1 MMDKEEYYKHIEEND
16 TYPEHSHKWIVRTY
30 IDSYDGAVEEF
41 YRNFGTFETKEEA
54 KEFIENYKVKYTTK
68 GFIARYSIQGL
79 CEVLCL
85 RTPDELAQGLPKV
98 PPDAL

>member
-1 MMDKEEYYKHIEEND
+1 MMDREEYYKYIEEND

-30 IDSYDGAVEEF
+30 TGDKLF

-68 GFIARYSIQGL
+68 GFITRHSIQGV

-85 RTPDELAQGLPKV
+85 RTPDELAQEHSTDA
-98 PPDAL
+98 PDAL

>member
-1 MMDKEEYYKHIEEND
+1 MLREMKNKEEYYKYIEEND

-30 IDSYDGAVEEF
+30 TGGELF

-54 KEFIENYKVKYTTK
+54 KEFISNYKVKYTTK
-68 GFIARYSIQGL
+68 GFITKYHIQPL

-85 RTPDELAQGLPKV
+85 RTPDELAQGHTRTDL
-98 PPDAL
+98 DAL

>member
-1 MMDKEEYYKHIEEND
+1 MMDREEYYKYIEEND

-30 IDSYDGAVEEF
+30 TGGELF

-54 KEFIENYKVKYTTK
+54 KEFIENYKVKHTTK
-68 GFIARYSIQGL
+68 GFITRYSIQGV

-85 RTPDELAQGLPKV
+85 RTPDELAQDPTN
-98 PPDAL
+98 PPVDAL

>member
-30 IDSYDGAVEEF
+30 TGDKLF

-68 GFIARYSIQGL
+68 GFITRHSIQGV

-85 RTPDELAQGLPKV
+85 RTPDELAQGHTNSPVNVL
-98 PPDAL
+98 

>member
-1 MMDKEEYYKHIEEND
+1 MMNKEEYYKYIEEND

-30 IDSYDGAVEEF
+30 TGDKLF